1 MSQMTEQI
9 SIGNGNGNIKKS
21 DHLHKQS
28 EPTSRLLGECTL
40 TFMQDPQKAVMLLGT
55 LKDVLTISDVY
66 NLGER

>member
-1 MSQMTEQI
+1 MTEQI
-9 SIGNGNGNIKKS
+9 SIGNGNIKKS
-21 DHLHKQS
+21 VHLHKQS
-28 EPTSRLLGECTL
+28 EPTSRLLECTL